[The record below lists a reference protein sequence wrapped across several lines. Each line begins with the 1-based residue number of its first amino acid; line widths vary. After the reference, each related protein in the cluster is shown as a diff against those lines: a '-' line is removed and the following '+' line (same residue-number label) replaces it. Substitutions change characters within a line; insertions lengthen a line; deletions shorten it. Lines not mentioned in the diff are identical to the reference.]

1 MSLSYIKQNL
11 AEVKGRIALA
21 EAEAGRVGKTQ
32 MLAAVKYGS
41 AEELAERMGVTVST
55 VTVSWSRFWRGLTK
69 STRYA
74 MVFLDEEDEHGE
86 E

>member
-1 MSLSYIKQNL
+1 MASDVIW
-11 AEVKGRIALA
+11 
-21 EAEAGRVGKTQ
+21 VGYAKEKPR
-32 MLAAVKYGS
+32 LPVCVADS

-74 MVFLDEEDEHGE
+74 TVFLDEEDEHGE
-86 E
+86 EE